1 MKTQEAEVQNSEF
14 LESIKDRLD
23 ARDELLNDYDDEQ
36 NRQKDISSKTLFI
49 TYIFVFLALLILLPK
64 VYISNQIYY
73 SSKEINKMYHKFTAL
88 KEEQAYLKREL
99 EKLRYQN
106 IIIDDID

>member
-14 LESIKDRLD
+14 LESIKGRLN

-36 NRQKDISSKTLFI
+36 NRQKDLSLKTLFI
-49 TYIFVFLALLILLPK
+49 TYIFVFLALLVLLPK

-73 SSKEINKMYHKFTAL
+73 NSKEINKMYHKYTTL
-88 KEEQAYLKREL
+88 KEEQAHLKREL
-99 EKLRYQN
+99 EKLRYQTL
-106 IIIDDID
+106 IIDDID